1 MKDMYTREAPYFTTV
16 GEDDFA
22 PVGEGI
28 IDFKAILAAK
38 DLAGMK
44 YMVVEQDL
52 SKNET
57 PFDDIKTSIT
67 NLKTKILV

>member
-1 MKDMYTREAPYFTTV
+1 MKDMFTSEAPYFTTE

-22 PVGEGI
+22 PVGAGI
-28 IDFKAILAAK
+28 IDFKEILAAK
-38 DLAGMK
+38 DIAGMK

-52 SKNET
+52 SKNGT
-57 PFDDIKTSIT
+57 PFEDIKTSIT

>member
-1 MKDMYTREAPYFTTV
+1 MKLRYFTTV

-22 PVGEGI
+22 PVGAGI

-38 DLAGMK
+38 DIAGMK
-44 YMVVEQDL
+44 YMVVEQDVTKDGL
-52 SKNET
+52 
-57 PFDDIKTSIT
+57 PFEAIKTSIT